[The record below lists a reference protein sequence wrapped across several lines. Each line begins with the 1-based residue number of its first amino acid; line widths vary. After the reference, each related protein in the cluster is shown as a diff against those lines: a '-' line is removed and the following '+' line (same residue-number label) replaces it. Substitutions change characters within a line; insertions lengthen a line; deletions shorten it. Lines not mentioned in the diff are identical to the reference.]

1 VVNAGTMQTIVD
13 AGWWLAEGPS
23 PATLQ
28 PGPVRLVADDDGT
41 WREVGPPRAG
51 GPEGRVVGSNRHV
64 ALPGLANAHDHAKG
78 LRALA
83 YGVPDAVLETWL
95 LAVRK
100 VPAVD
105 PYIQVAA
112 ALCRGVRSGTVSVMD
127 CHAGSA
133 PGRLE
138 DDLAA
143 ASRAAADVGVRLAFG
158 VPMSDRNWLVYGGDE
173 GVLAGLDP
181 TTRAAAEAAYLLPD
195 PPVTEHVALVE
206 ALGAAYDRPGFQV
219 QFHPRG
225 PQWCSDEL
233 IEAIAESSERT
244 GRRVHTHLFET
255 PQQRAWADAAY
266 PKGLIA
272 HLDELGLLSERLTVA
287 HAVWVRPEEQEL
299 LAERGVVV
307 SINSSSNLRLRSGIA
322 PVGTLVAAGAC
333 VAVGMDGQTLDDDDD
348 ILREHRLAH
357 LLHAGI
363 GFDAGVD
370 GWSLLAGA
378 ARQGGWSITG
388 DRAAGQL
395 APGAPADAVVLALD
409 ALAPDAVAGLA
420 SVSDLV
426 LGRARAQFV
435 TDVVVAGRHVVA
447 GGKVTGVDEDAIV
460 AEQAAQAGLSAD
472 AVAAMRPVVTRVQAA
487 VRAAYAAR
495 SHELGDVGTPI
506 WR

>member
-1 VVNAGTMQTIVD
+1 MHTIVD
-13 AGWWLAEGPS
+13 AGWWLPADPPPAELRS
-23 PATLQ
+23 
-28 PGPVRLVADDDGT
+28 GPVRLVAGDEGV
-41 WREVGPPRAG
+41 WVEVGSPISDG
-51 GPEGRVVGSNRHV
+51 LEGLVIGSDRHV

-83 YGVPDAVLETWL
+83 YGVSDAVLETWL

-100 VPAVD
+100 VPPVD
-105 PYIQVAA
+105 PYLQVAA
-112 ALCRGVRSGTVSVMD
+112 ALCRGVRSGAVSVMD

-138 DDLAA
+138 DDLRA
-143 ASRAAADVGVRLAFG
+143 ASRAADDVGVRLAFG

-181 TTRAAAEAAYLLPD
+181 ATRAEAEAAYVLPD
-195 PPVTEHVALVE
+195 PPPAEHVALVE
-206 ALGAAYDRPGFQV
+206 ALGAAYDHPGFQV

-255 PQQRAWADAAY
+255 PQQRAWADAAH

-272 HLDELGLLSERLTVA
+272 HLDDLGLLSERLTVA
-287 HAVWVRPEEQEL
+287 HAVWLRPDEREL

-307 SINSSSNLRLRSGIA
+307 SINASSNLRLRSGIA
-322 PVGTLVAAGAC
+322 PVGPLLATGAF
-333 VAVGMDGQTLDDDDD
+333 VAVGMDGQTFDDDDD
-348 ILREHRLAH
+348 LLREHRLAH

-363 GFDAGVD
+363 GFDDGVD
-370 GWSLLAGA
+370 GWPLLASA

-388 DRAAGQL
+388 NRAAGQL
-395 APGAPADAVVLALD
+395 APGAPADAVVMSLD

-420 SVSDLV
+420 RVPDLV

-447 GGKVTGVDEDAIV
+447 GGEVTGVDEPAIV
-460 AEQAAQAGLSAD
+460 AELAAQAGLTAD
-472 AVAAMRPVVTRVQAA
+472 VVAAIRPIVTHVQTA
-487 VRAAYAAR
+487 VRAAYEAR
-495 SHELGDVGTPI
+495 AHERGELGTAI